1 MQMTIDH
8 NLEIDYDLEHMCQAI
23 EALLMSS
30 ELPLTNQQ
38 IRTALGF
45 GTPEIYLKAVN
56 LLNEEY
62 RKSRRSFEINSVAGG
77 YQIYTL
83 PKFHDYIERLWSSRK
98 KTGLTR
104 SGMETLAIIAYR
116 QPITRVEV
124 DEIRGVN
131 SDSVVQGLLER
142 GLIKISGR
150 ESSPGR
156 PMIYTTTT
164 EFLRYFGLNTIKDLP
179 RDKDFQL
186 EAASQTALFSV
197 DAYLA
202 EDKQEPAGEI
212 KQKNDA
218 SSESNGDA
226 EKDDSDTANNIN
238 KN

>member
-83 PKFHDYIERLWSSRK
+83 PKFQDYIERLWSSRK
-98 KTGLTR
+98 KSGLTR

-116 QPITRVEV
+116 QRITRVEI
-124 DEIRGVN
+124 DDIRGVN
-131 SDSVVQGLLER
+131 SDSVIQGLLER

-156 PMIYTTTT
+156 PMIYTTTA
-164 EFLRYFGLNTIKDLP
+164 EFLRYFGLNSLKDLP
-179 RDKDFQL
+179 RDKDFEL
-186 EAASQTALFSV
+186 EAASQTALFALDSYT
-197 DAYLA
+197 DGNKTSGELEEYSESGPEETDEA
-202 EDKQEPAGEI
+202 EDNEADTPNQ
-212 KQKNDA
+212 
-218 SSESNGDA
+218 SN
-226 EKDDSDTANNIN
+226 TN
-238 KN
+238 